1 MVSINPAYGLQA
13 DPRTT
18 CRSRTGVVS
27 STHKPIRLN
36 PQKSS
41 SLRAS
46 VAMSD
51 VHAEKLRLEQ
61 SPRPR
66 STYPPARPARLR
78 RFVAL
83 ENNTAKTIQLL
94 RRTK

>member
-1 MVSINPAYGLQA
+1 MVSINPAYGSQA

-18 CRSRTGVVS
+18 RATRTGVGI

-36 PQKSS
+36 PQKAP

-51 VHAEKLRLEQ
+51 VHAGKLRLEQ

-83 ENNTAKTIQLL
+83 ENNTAKTAQWL